1 MNGTVRRSWLIVP
14 AHNEER
20 LTLATNSGA
29 DVVVLDLE
37 DTVHDSRKHEARENI
52 HDAISI
58 MRDAGSEVFVR
69 CDPELLYADIT
80 ASVWRGLSGV
90 VLPGLTSAA
99 QIIEA
104 DSILSQFES
113 ERGVVRPPSVG
124 EVREADDPR
133 GPEQALEIHLSLD
146 AGTANWHAEE
156 LIRASDRIQSI
167 SLGRADLKM
176 DLREEPSGDL
186 HLLPYLMQRLIVIA
200 NALNV
205 EPVGAWWRA
214 TSRGLAASYDD
225 TLQAAITGRQAGFRG
240 ALCMKAEQVAAL
252 NAGFAPSDE
261 EVRRAHILVDA
272 GPAHI
277 PIVTIASNTL
287 EYSDA
292 CTLRD
297 RAAALVRNTRDND
310 DD

>member
-20 LTLATNSGA
+20 LELAANSGA

-52 HDAISI
+52 HDAISM

-133 GPEQALEIHLSLD
+133 GPEQALEIHLSFD
-146 AGTANWHAEE
+146 TGPANWHAEE
-156 LIRASDRIQSI
+156 LIQASDRVQSI

-200 NALNV
+200 SALEV
-205 EPVGAWWRA
+205 EPIGAWWRA

-240 ALCMKAEQVAAL
+240 ALCMKADQVAAL
-252 NAGFAPSDE
+252 NAGFTPSDE
-261 EVRRAHILVDA
+261 EVSHARAVLDSE
-272 GPAHI
+272 PA
-277 PIVTIASNTL
+277 PTT
-287 EYSDA
+287 
-292 CTLRD
+292 
-297 RAAALVRNTRDND
+297 AAAIATWVLDWSEACARRE
-310 DD
+310 

>member
-1 MNGTVRRSWLIVP
+1 MNSTVRRSWLIVP
-14 AHNEER
+14 AHDEKR
-20 LTLATNSGA
+20 LKQAAKSGA
-29 DVVVLDLE
+29 DVVALDLE

-52 HDAISI
+52 RDAIGI
-58 MRDAGSEVFVR
+58 IRDAGSEVFVR
-69 CDPELLYADIT
+69 CDPELLYADMA

-90 VLPGLTSAA
+90 ILPGLTSAERVR
-99 QIIEA
+99 EA
-104 DSILSQFES
+104 DDILSQFES
-113 ERGVVRPPSVG
+113 ERGVVRPPPVG

-146 AGTANWHAEE
+146 TGPANWCSEE
-156 LIRASDRIQSI
+156 LIQASNRIQSI

-200 NALNV
+200 NALGV

-214 TSRGLAASYDD
+214 TSRGLSANYDD
-225 TLQAAITGRQAGFRG
+225 TLSAAIAGRQAGFRG

-252 NAGFAPSDE
+252 NAGFTPSSED
-261 EVRRAHILVDA
+261 VSHARAVLESMPSPT
-272 GPAHI
+272 PAAA
-277 PIVTIASNTL
+277 IAENTL
-287 EYSDA
+287 EWSNDCA
-292 CTLRD
+292 LRD
-297 RAAALVRNTRDND
+297 QAAALVRNTGGND